1 MFEQITLTWFLV
13 IFVAL
18 VPISY
23 RALQALNFGNLFQRN
38 STWQIKFL
46 LIVISISLAFLVAF
60 AVLTIFREISAIF

>member
-1 MFEQITLTWFLV
+1 MAEKIILMWFLI

-18 VPISY
+18 VPINY

-46 LIVISISLAFLVAF
+46 MIVISISLAFLVAF